1 MSPHTVAKVHRIL
14 TKTGEAGVGCG
25 VWTPAQNPAANI
37 RVPGSS
43 AGGENDVQLQ
53 LLHQD
58 AIPTTDQVDALLEAA
73 WADNARNG
81 FILEMAARSGLRWSE
96 IMGLKASDFDFTA
109 RTVYV
114 QRARRVRHDG
124 TVHVKM
130 PKTKAGRRKTVLAK
144 SSVNR
149 VRAFVAAQ
157 NGEFLVTTKN
167 GTVLQRSSFTRPMNR
182 YRQLGYPHHLSV
194 HSLRHFFATNALAV
208 GVSVADVSHMCG
220 HSSPQ
225 VTLSLYVHGSSESVD
240 RATNLL

>member
-1 MSPHTVAKVHRIL
+1 VKTSRKPHHVKGL
-14 TKTGEAGVGCG
+14 KL
-25 VWTPAQNPAANI
+25 

-81 FILEMAARSGLRWSE
+81 FILEMTARSGLRWSE
-96 IMGLKASDFDFTA
+96 IMALKASDFDFTA

-144 SSVNR
+144 
-149 VRAFVAAQ
+149 
-157 NGEFLVTTKN
+157 G
-167 GTVLQRSSFTRPMNR
+167 
-182 YRQLGYPHHLSV
+182 LS
-194 HSLRHFFATNALAV
+194 
-208 GVSVADVSHMCG
+208 G
-220 HSSPQ
+220 
-225 VTLSLYVHGSSESVD
+225 
-240 RATNLL
+240 